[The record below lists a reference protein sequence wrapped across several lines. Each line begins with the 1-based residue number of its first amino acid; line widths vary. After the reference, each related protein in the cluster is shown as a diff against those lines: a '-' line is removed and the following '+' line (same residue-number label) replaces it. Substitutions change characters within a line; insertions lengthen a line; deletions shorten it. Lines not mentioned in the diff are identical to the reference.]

1 MNRIRLGILFG
12 GTSIENEISERSCKN
27 ILKYL
32 DDEKYDI
39 TLYKL
44 PKTGDRGWIKE
55 FVNNPPDVVLSAL
68 HGGRGENGTIQ
79 GFLHTLGIPYVG
91 SKVLS
96 SALCM
101 DKFMAKTVMKSEKIQ
116 VPDGII
122 IRRGENISSFEA
134 QINEL
139 RFPLIVKPNRGGSS
153 IGLTLVDNMDAL
165 KEALSSAMANYDDDI
180 LIEKFI
186 EGNEVSCCVYEDENG
201 INILSL
207 LDINKKGMLFEYDDK
222 YSSQGS
228 IADISS
234 LNTYIKQ
241 TLENMA
247 FKAFKSLKCKGYACV
262 DMIVQDERIY
272 VLEVNT
278 LPGLTEKS
286 LIPCATTQTP
296 FSFGEFLD
304 KIISYELKEYHKK

>member
-101 DKFMAKTVMKSEKIQ
+101 DKFMAKTVLKSEKIQ

-222 YSSQGS
+222 YSSQSS

-241 TLENMA
+241 TLENIA
-247 FKAFKSLKCKGYACV
+247 FKTFKSLKCKGYACV

-304 KIISYELKEYHKK
+304 KIISHELKEYHKK